1 MSYSTSRRFQPG
13 EGPSRGLLRDCTTS
27 PIIRFAALASTDT
40 GSHLT
45 NTLSINLTEIYFGP
59 TSKSMKD
66 EREGL
71 SINDYGFKR

>member
-1 MSYSTSRRFQPG
+1 MRTK
-13 EGPSRGLLRDCTTS
+13 LRKQAPTE
-27 PIIRFAALASTDT
+27 STDT
-40 GSHLT
+40 GAHRT
-45 NTLSINLTEIYFGP
+45 NILSRNLKEIYFGP